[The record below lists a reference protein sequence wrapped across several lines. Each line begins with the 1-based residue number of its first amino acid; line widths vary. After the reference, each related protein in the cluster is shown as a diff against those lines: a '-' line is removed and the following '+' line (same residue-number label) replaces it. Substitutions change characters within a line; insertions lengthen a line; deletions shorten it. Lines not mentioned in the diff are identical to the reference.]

1 MLGLAFEVVQS
12 ATVDAVNLAMY
23 SKISIL
29 RSQRQKRCKW
39 RRPHRVA
46 RRIVVHLLDKVLYT
60 RLLSSKNNQ
69 TSLAQIC
76 AARF

>member
-12 ATVDAVNLAMY
+12 PTVDAVNLAMY
-23 SKISIL
+23 SK
-29 RSQRQKRCKW
+29 RSQRQTRCKW

-46 RRIVVHLLDKVLYT
+46 RKIVVLLLDNVLHT
-60 RLLSSKNNQ
+60 RLLSSKNNR

-76 AARF
+76 AARL

>member
-23 SKISIL
+23 SKISIS
-29 RSQRQKRCKW
+29 RSQQTRCKW

-46 RRIVVHLLDKVLYT
+46 RKIVVLLLDNVLYT